1 MSDDASACPHCAV
14 YREEQ
19 DHRYSRA
26 ALRKITGGGAIW
38 ECEHRHDARGYFSDG
53 AMACANQEHWR
64 RCRDDARPA
73 PERRA
78 TDAAD

>member
-26 ALRKITGGGAIW
+26 ALRNITDRGAIW

-64 RCRDDARPA
+64 RCRDAARP
-73 PERRA
+73 RA
-78 TDAAD
+78 RAEGHRCP